1 MNHGVDHGGYGVKRD
16 AAPSRPYNIEL
27 ATLPPLGQILVED
40 GTLTTDQLR
49 QALAAQVRGGQR
61 LLLGEVLIQMGL
73 VDKTVLLQ
81 AVAKNRGVEFV
92 LEPAALFEEGAMAL
106 IPESLRKEH
115 RVCALFLAGT
125 ELVVATADPQN
136 FFVEELIARETGFKV
151 RFVASPDE
159 RIDALLSDPTRAA
172 ENVNKQA
179 EELVAD
185 LFDGTDEADY
195 QLQEKRVEEMMG
207 FDATDDVGPVVKL
220 VNFMICSAAA
230 EGASDIHVEPDEG
243 HLRVRYRIDGVLF
256 HKMSPPYRMHA
267 AISSRVKIMAHMDIS
282 ERRVPQDGEISVRV
296 KGRAIDL
303 RVSTLPGKFGEKI
316 VMRIIDVST
325 AKLGLEKLGFRP
337 KMLETFQGVI
347 DQPYG
352 IVLVTGPTGSGKST
366 TLYSVLGTFDTVAN
380 NVSTVEDP
388 VEANLQGVHQA
399 QINPK
404 AGFTFSG
411 ALRAL
416 LRQDPD
422 IIMVGEIRDGET
434 GQIAVQAAL
443 TGHLV
448 LSTLHTNDAP
458 SSITRLQNLGVEP
471 FLVAASLKGVL
482 AQRLVRRICSQC
494 KQEFAPDAQQLK
506 SLGEY
511 APMCSR
517 LWKGIGCRKCH
528 DTGLS
533 GRLGVYELM
542 VPDEALI
549 DAICANSEP
558 AKIREVLKA
567 GGFSTLWDDGVQK
580 VLEGVTTI
588 EEVYGACRR

>member
-1 MNHGVDHGGYGVKRD
+1 
-16 AAPSRPYNIEL
+16 
-27 ATLPPLGQILVED
+27 
-40 GTLTTDQLR
+40 
-49 QALAAQVRGGQR
+49 
-61 LLLGEVLIQMGL
+61 
-73 VDKTVLLQ
+73 
-81 AVAKNRGVEFV
+81 
-92 LEPAALFEEGAMAL
+92 
-106 IPESLRKEH
+106 
-115 RVCALFLAGT
+115 
-125 ELVVATADPQN
+125 
-136 FFVEELIARETGFKV
+136 
-151 RFVASPDE
+151 
-159 RIDALLSDPTRAA
+159 
-172 ENVNKQA
+172 
-179 EELVAD
+179 
-185 LFDGTDEADY
+185 
-195 QLQEKRVEEMMG
+195 
-207 FDATDDVGPVVKL
+207 
-220 VNFMICSAAA
+220 
-230 EGASDIHVEPDEG
+230 
-243 HLRVRYRIDGVLF
+243 
-256 HKMSPPYRMHA
+256 
-267 AISSRVKIMAHMDIS
+267 
-282 ERRVPQDGEISVRV
+282 
-296 KGRAIDL
+296 
-303 RVSTLPGKFGEKI
+303 
-316 VMRIIDVST
+316 
-325 AKLGLEKLGFRP
+325 
-337 KMLETFQGVI
+337 
-347 DQPYG
+347 
-352 IVLVTGPTGSGKST
+352 LVTGPTGSGKST

-404 AGFTFSG
+404 AGFTFAG

-494 KQEFAPDAQQLK
+494 KQEFEPDAQQLK

-511 APMCSR
+511 APMCNR

-580 VLEGVTTI
+580 VLEGMTTI

>member
-1 MNHGVDHGGYGVKRD
+1 
-16 AAPSRPYNIEL
+16 
-27 ATLPPLGQILVED
+27 
-40 GTLTTDQLR
+40 
-49 QALAAQVRGGQR
+49 
-61 LLLGEVLIQMGL
+61 MGL

-92 LEPAALFEEGAMAL
+92 MEPAALFEEGAMAL
-106 IPESLRKEH
+106 IPENMRQEH
-115 RVCALFLAGT
+115 RVCALFLAGN

-136 FFVEELIARETGFKV
+136 YFVEELIARETGFKV

-159 RIDALLSDPTRAA
+159 SIDALLSDPTRAA

-230 EGASDIHVEPDEG
+230 EGASDIHIEPDEG

-256 HKMSPPYRMHA
+256 HKLSPPYRMHA

-337 KMLETFQGVI
+337 KMLETFQNVI

-366 TLYSVLGTFDTVAN
+366 TLYSVLGTFDTVAS

-404 AGFTFSG
+404 AGFTFAG

-494 KQEFAPDAQQLK
+494 KQEFEPDAQQLK

-517 LWKGIGCRKCH
+517 LWKGTGCRKCH

-549 DAICANSEP
+549 DAICAHAEP

-580 VLEGVTTI
+580 VLEGMTTI

>member
-1 MNHGVDHGGYGVKRD
+1 
-16 AAPSRPYNIEL
+16 
-27 ATLPPLGQILVED
+27 
-40 GTLTTDQLR
+40 
-49 QALAAQVRGGQR
+49 
-61 LLLGEVLIQMGL
+61 
-73 VDKTVLLQ
+73 
-81 AVAKNRGVEFV
+81 
-92 LEPAALFEEGAMAL
+92 
-106 IPESLRKEH
+106 
-115 RVCALFLAGT
+115 
-125 ELVVATADPQN
+125 
-136 FFVEELIARETGFKV
+136 
-151 RFVASPDE
+151 
-159 RIDALLSDPTRAA
+159 
-172 ENVNKQA
+172 
-179 EELVAD
+179 LVAD

-230 EGASDIHVEPDEG
+230 EGASDIHIEPDEG

-256 HKMSPPYRMHA
+256 HKLSPPYRMHA

-337 KMLETFQGVI
+337 KMLETFQNVI

-404 AGFTFSG
+404 AGFSFSG

-494 KQEFAPDAQQLK
+494 KQEFEPDAQQLK

-517 LWKGIGCRKCH
+517 LWKGTGCRKCH

-542 VPDEALI
+542 VPDEALV
-549 DAICANSEP
+549 DAICAHSEP

-580 VLEGVTTI
+580 VLEGMTTI

>member
-1 MNHGVDHGGYGVKRD
+1 MNHGGDHGGHGMQRD
-16 AAPSRPYNIEL
+16 QALSRPHNIEL
-27 ATLPPLGQILVED
+27 STLPPLGQILIED
-40 GTLTTDQLR
+40 GTLSTDQLR
-49 QALAAQVRGGQR
+49 QALAAQVKGGQR

-92 LEPAALFEEGAMAL
+92 MEPAALFEEGAMAL
-106 IPESLRKEH
+106 IPENMRKEH

-136 FFVEELIARETGFKV
+136 YFVEELIARETGFKV

-159 RIDALLSDPTRAA
+159 SIDALLSDPTRAA

-230 EGASDIHVEPDEG
+230 EGASDIHIEPDEG

-256 HKMSPPYRMHA
+256 HKLSPPYRMHA

-337 KMLETFQGVI
+337 KMLETFQNVI

-366 TLYSVLGTFDTVAN
+366 TLYSVLGTFDTVAS

-404 AGFTFSG
+404 AGFTFAG

-494 KQEFAPDAQQLK
+494 KQEFEPDAQQLK

-517 LWKGIGCRKCH
+517 LWKGTGCRKCH

-549 DAICANSEP
+549 DAICAHAEP

-580 VLEGVTTI
+580 VLEGMTTI

>member
-1 MNHGVDHGGYGVKRD
+1 
-16 AAPSRPYNIEL
+16 
-27 ATLPPLGQILVED
+27 
-40 GTLTTDQLR
+40 
-49 QALAAQVRGGQR
+49 
-61 LLLGEVLIQMGL
+61 
-73 VDKTVLLQ
+73 
-81 AVAKNRGVEFV
+81 
-92 LEPAALFEEGAMAL
+92 
-106 IPESLRKEH
+106 
-115 RVCALFLAGT
+115 
-125 ELVVATADPQN
+125 
-136 FFVEELIARETGFKV
+136 
-151 RFVASPDE
+151 
-159 RIDALLSDPTRAA
+159 
-172 ENVNKQA
+172 
-179 EELVAD
+179 
-185 LFDGTDEADY
+185 
-195 QLQEKRVEEMMG
+195 
-207 FDATDDVGPVVKL
+207 
-220 VNFMICSAAA
+220 
-230 EGASDIHVEPDEG
+230 
-243 HLRVRYRIDGVLF
+243 
-256 HKMSPPYRMHA
+256 MHA

-337 KMLETFQGVI
+337 KMLETFQNVI

-366 TLYSVLGTFDTVAN
+366 TLYSVLGTFDTIAN

-494 KQEFAPDAQQLK
+494 KQEFSPDAQQLK

-517 LWKGIGCRKCH
+517 LWKGTGCRKCH

-580 VLEGVTTI
+580 VLEGMTTI